1 MKIVNASG
9 NLTMQEKYQMTMS
22 PKIKRIKDCEGQ
34 TFEVAKWCE
43 YADID
48 KKSGEEKNIL
58 SMLTPDGEAI
68 ATNSATFKED
78 FFNIVDMLSDSGMSG
93 TVFSLEVITGT
104 SKAGRQFFT
113 CAYTE

>member
-9 NLTMQEKYQMTMS
+9 ELTMREKYDLTMS
-22 PKIKRIKDCEGQ
+22 PKIQRIKDCEGQ
-34 TFEVAKWCE
+34 TIEVAKWCE

-48 KKSGEEKNIL
+48 KKSGEEKHIL
-58 SMLTPDGEAI
+58 SMMSPDGEVF

-78 FFNIVDMLSDSGMSG
+78 FFAINDMLSDSGMTG